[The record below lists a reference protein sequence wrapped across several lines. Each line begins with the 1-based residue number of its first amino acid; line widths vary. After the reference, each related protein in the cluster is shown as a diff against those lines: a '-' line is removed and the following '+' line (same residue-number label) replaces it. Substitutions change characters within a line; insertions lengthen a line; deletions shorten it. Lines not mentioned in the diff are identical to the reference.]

1 MSHSGSVHG
10 DVEEVP
16 VLIVGGSLVG
26 LSAAAFLAAQG
37 VETLS
42 VERHRGTAIHPR
54 AGHFQLRTMEVL
66 RSIGLQDIVRRAAEE
81 QYDLDFG
88 IAAVESLAGRELA
101 VFIPNLN
108 EGVDAVSPSMRFFM
122 TQQSLEPLIRSRAEQ
137 LGARLCYATELRSFE
152 QDGDGVTATIRDLD
166 SGRERSVRAR
176 YMIASDGNRSGV
188 REALGI
194 AVKGRGLIA
203 HSVTIYFR
211 ADVAARLMENR
222 RLGVIYINN
231 PVVRGFLRMDKGN
244 RSGFLAVN
252 TVGDTARPE
261 SSRIADTITQQIAL
275 DIVRAA
281 VGVPD
286 AAIEITQIIPW
297 RTVAD
302 SAERYA
308 QGRVFLV
315 GDAAHTMPPNGGFG
329 GNTGVQDTHNL
340 AWKLALVLRGIASP
354 RLLETY
360 DEERRPLGALTV
372 EQAYS
377 RYVRRTA
384 PHLGIETTEPLVDDW
399 NMEIGH
405 HYRSTA
411 ILSEPDD
418 SAQVHTDPFK
428 SRGRPGTRAPHLVLE
443 RAGKRLS
450 SHDLYLRNFVLL
462 CGADGEPWVEA
473 VERLA
478 SPVLAA
484 ERIGTAGGF
493 RDPANAFGESYG
505 ISSTGAVL
513 VRPDGFVAWRAEAA
527 VARPQEALAN
537 VLGRIL
543 SAAPAATGGTPG
555 GTGDSLR
562 EIGV

>member
-1 MSHSGSVHG
+1 MADAVHAWRA
-10 DVEEVP
+10 VEEVP

-26 LSAAAFLAAQG
+26 LSAAAFLASQG

-66 RSIGLQDIVRRAAEE
+66 RSIDLQDTVRRAAEE

-108 EGVDAVSPSMRFFM
+108 EGVEKVSPSLRFFM
-122 TQQSLEPLIRSRAEQ
+122 TQQSLEPLLRQRAEE
-137 LGARLCYATELRSFE
+137 LGARLSYATEMQSFT
-152 QDGDGVTATIRDLD
+152 QDDDGVTAIIRDID
-166 SGRERSVRAR
+166 SGQERTVRAR
-176 YMIASDGNRSGV
+176 YMIASDGNRSAA
-188 REALGI
+188 RNALGI

-211 ADVAARLMENR
+211 ADVAAGLMANR

-231 PVVRGFLRMDKGN
+231 PTVRGFLRMDKGN

-252 TVGDTARPE
+252 TVGNVSHPD
-261 SSRIADTITQQIAL
+261 SSRIADTITPETAL

-286 AAIEITQIIPW
+286 APVEVTQIIPW

-340 AWKLALVLRGIASP
+340 AWKIALVLRGAASP
-354 RLLETY
+354 KLLDTY
-360 DEERRPLGALTV
+360 DAERRPVGALTV

-384 PHLGIETTEPLVDDW
+384 PHLGIDTVLPLIDDW
-399 NMEIGH
+399 HMEIGH
-405 HYRSTA
+405 HYRSDA
-411 ILSEPDD
+411 SVSETDD
-418 SAQVHTDPFK
+418 GAAVFTDHFT

-443 RAGKRLS
+443 RGGERRS
-450 SHDLYLRNFVLL
+450 SHDLYGRGFVLL
-462 CGADGEPWVEA
+462 CGADGGPWVA
-473 VERLA
+473 AADDKA
-478 SPVLAA
+478 SPILAVHQ
-484 ERIGTAGGF
+484 IGVAGSWSN
-493 RDPANAFGESYG
+493 PANALLDNYG
-505 ISSTGAVL
+505 VTATGAVL
-513 VRPDGFVAWRAEAA
+513 VRPDGFVAWRAKEA
-527 VARPQEALAN
+527 VAQPAQTLAS
-537 VLGRIL
+537 VLDRVL
-543 SAAPAATGGTPG
+543 SAPVVRA
-555 GTGDSLR
+555 SL
-562 EIGV
+562 

>member
-1 MSHSGSVHG
+1 MADAANGPHAA
-10 DVEEVP
+10 EEVP

-66 RSIGLQDIVRRAAEE
+66 RSIGLQDIVRRVAEE

-108 EGVDAVSPSMRFFM
+108 EGVEKVSPSLRFFM
-122 TQQSLEPLIRSRAEQ
+122 TQQSLEPLLRQRAEE
-137 LGARLCYATELRSFE
+137 LGARLRYATEMQSFT
-152 QDGDGVTATIRDLD
+152 QDDDGVSAVIRDID
-166 SGRERSVRAR
+166 SGRERTVRAR
-176 YMIASDGNRSGV
+176 YMIASDGNRSAV
-188 REALGI
+188 RNALGI
-194 AVKGRGLIA
+194 AAKGRGLIA

-211 ADVAARLMENR
+211 ADVAAGLMANR

-231 PVVRGFLRMDKGN
+231 PTVRGFLRMDKGN

-252 TVGDTARPE
+252 TVGDVAHPD
-261 SSRIADTITQQIAL
+261 SSRIADTITPETAL

-286 AAIEITQIIPW
+286 APIEVTQIIPW

-340 AWKLALVLRGIASP
+340 AWKIAMVLRGAAHP
-354 RLLETY
+354 KLLDSY
-360 DEERRPLGALTV
+360 DAERRPVGALTV

-384 PHLGIETTEPLVDDW
+384 PHLGIDTVPPLIDDW
-399 NMEIGH
+399 HMEIGH
-405 HYRSTA
+405 HYRSDA
-411 ILSEPDD
+411 IVSEVDD
-418 SAQVHTDPFK
+418 HAAVFTDPFT

-443 RAGKRLS
+443 RRGERRS
-450 SHDLYLRNFVLL
+450 SHDLYGSGFVLL
-462 CGADGEPWVEA
+462 CGSYGDPWVA
-473 VERLA
+473 AAADKA
-478 SPVLAA
+478 SPVLAVHQ
-484 ERIGTAGGF
+484 IGADGGWSN
-493 RDPANAFGESYG
+493 PANAFPDSYG
-505 ISSTGAVL
+505 ITAAGAVL
-513 VRPDGFVAWRAEAA
+513 VRPDGFVAWRAREASA
-527 VARPQEALAN
+527 QPGKTLAK
-537 VLGRIL
+537 VLDRIL
-543 SAAPAATGGTPG
+543 AASAVPV
-555 GTGDSLR
+555 S
-562 EIGV
+562 

>member
-1 MSHSGSVHG
+1 MPNSGNARG
-10 DVEEVP
+10 GIEEVP

-37 VETLS
+37 VQTLA

-108 EGVDAVSPSMRFFM
+108 QGVDAVSPSLRFFM
-122 TQQSLEPLIRSRAEQ
+122 TQQSLEPLIRARAEG

-152 QDGDGVTATIRDLD
+152 QDADGVTAAVRDLD
-166 SGRERSVRAR
+166 SGKERHVRAR

-188 REALGI
+188 RDSLGI

-261 SSRIADTITQQIAL
+261 SSRIADTITPDTAL

-281 VGVPD
+281 VGVAD
-286 AAIEITQIIPW
+286 APIEITQIIPW

-302 SAERYA
+302 NSERYGL
-308 QGRVFLV
+308 GRVFLV

-340 AWKLALVLRGIASP
+340 AWKLALVLRGLAGP
-354 RLLETY
+354 RLLDSY

-384 PHLGIETTEPLVDDW
+384 PHLGVDTVEPLVDDW

-405 HYRSTA
+405 HYRSSA
-411 ILSEPDD
+411 IVSEADD
-418 SAQVHTDPFK
+418 SAHVHTDPLK

-443 RAGKRLS
+443 RGGERLS
-450 SHDLYLRNFVLL
+450 SHDLYRRNFVLL
-462 CGADGEPWVEA
+462 CGADGESWVEA
-473 VERLA
+473 AERLA
-478 SPVLAA
+478 NPILTAQQ
-484 ERIGTAGGF
+484 IGAKDGW
-493 RDPANAFGESYG
+493 RDTANAFGENYG
-505 ISSTGAVL
+505 VSSAGAVL
-513 VRPDGFVAWRAEAA
+513 VRPDGFIAWRAREA
-527 VARPQEALAN
+527 VAQPEQTLTN

-543 SAAPAATGGTPG
+543 SVKPA
-555 GTGDSLR
+555 
-562 EIGV
+562 

>member
-1 MSHSGSVHG
+1 MADAVHARSA
-10 DVEEVP
+10 VEEVP

-66 RSIGLQDIVRRAAEE
+66 RSIGLQDTVRRAAEE

-108 EGVDAVSPSMRFFM
+108 EGVEKVSPSLRFFM
-122 TQQSLEPLIRSRAEQ
+122 TQQSLEPLLRQRAEE
-137 LGARLCYATELRSFE
+137 LGARLSYATEMQSFT
-152 QDGDGVTATIRDLD
+152 QDDDGVTAIIRDID
-166 SGRERSVRAR
+166 SGQDRTVRAR
-176 YMIASDGNRSGV
+176 YMIASDGNRSAV
-188 REALGI
+188 RNALGI
-194 AVKGRGLIA
+194 AVEGRGLIA

-211 ADVAARLMENR
+211 ADVAAGLMANR

-231 PVVRGFLRMDKGN
+231 PTVRGFLRMDKGN

-252 TVGDTARPE
+252 TVGNVSHPD
-261 SSRIADTITQQIAL
+261 SSRIADTITLETAL

-286 AAIEITQIIPW
+286 APIEVTQIIPW

-302 SAERYA
+302 SAERYG

-340 AWKLALVLRGIASP
+340 AWKIALVLRGAASP
-354 RLLETY
+354 KLLETY
-360 DEERRPLGALTV
+360 DAERRPVGALTV

-384 PHLGIETTEPLVDDW
+384 PHLGIDTVPPLIDDW
-399 NMEIGH
+399 HMEIGH
-405 HYRSTA
+405 HYRSDA
-411 ILSEPDD
+411 IVNETDD
-418 SAQVHTDPFK
+418 GASVFTDPFM

-443 RAGKRLS
+443 RGGERRS
-450 SHDLYLRNFVLL
+450 SHDLYGRGFVLL
-462 CGADGEPWVEA
+462 CGADGGPWVA
-473 VERLA
+473 AADDKARPILA
-478 SPVLAA
+478 LHQ
-484 ERIGTAGGF
+484 IGVAGGWSN
-493 RDPANAFGESYG
+493 PANALLDSYG
-505 ISSTGAVL
+505 VTATGAVL
-513 VRPDGFVAWRAEAA
+513 VRPDGFVAWRAKEA
-527 VARPQEALAN
+527 VAQPAEILAN
-537 VLGRIL
+537 VLDRVL
-543 SAAPAATGGTPG
+543 SAPAVRV
-555 GTGDSLR
+555 S
-562 EIGV
+562 

>member
-1 MSHSGSVHG
+1 MADAVHARSA
-10 DVEEVP
+10 VEEVP

-66 RSIGLQDIVRRAAEE
+66 RSIGLQDTVRRAAEE

-108 EGVDAVSPSMRFFM
+108 EGVEKVSPSLRFFM
-122 TQQSLEPLIRSRAEQ
+122 TQQSLEPLLRQRAEE
-137 LGARLCYATELRSFE
+137 LGARLSYATEMQSFT
-152 QDGDGVTATIRDLD
+152 QDDDGVTAIIRDID
-166 SGRERSVRAR
+166 SGQDRTVRAR
-176 YMIASDGNRSGV
+176 YMIASDGNRSAV
-188 REALGI
+188 RNALGI
-194 AVKGRGLIA
+194 AVEGRGLIA

-211 ADVAARLMENR
+211 ADVAAGLMANR

-231 PVVRGFLRMDKGN
+231 PTVRGFLRMDKGN

-252 TVGDTARPE
+252 TVGNVSHPD
-261 SSRIADTITQQIAL
+261 SSRIADTITLETAL

-286 AAIEITQIIPW
+286 APIEVTQIIPW

-302 SAERYA
+302 SAERYG

-340 AWKLALVLRGIASP
+340 AWKIALVLRGAASP
-354 RLLETY
+354 KLLETY
-360 DEERRPLGALTV
+360 DAERRPVGALTV

-384 PHLGIETTEPLVDDW
+384 PHLGIDTVPPLIDDW
-399 NMEIGH
+399 HMEIGH
-405 HYRSTA
+405 HYRSDA
-411 ILSEPDD
+411 IVSETDD
-418 SAQVHTDPFK
+418 GASVFTDPFM

-443 RAGKRLS
+443 RGGERRS
-450 SHDLYLRNFVLL
+450 SHDLYGRGFVLL
-462 CGADGEPWVEA
+462 CGADGGPWVA
-473 VERLA
+473 AADDKARPILA
-478 SPVLAA
+478 LHQ
-484 ERIGTAGGF
+484 IGVAGGWSN
-493 RDPANAFGESYG
+493 PANALLDSYG
-505 ISSTGAVL
+505 VTATGAVL
-513 VRPDGFVAWRAEAA
+513 VRPDGFVAWRAKEA
-527 VARPQEALAN
+527 VAQPAEILAN
-537 VLGRIL
+537 VLDRVL
-543 SAAPAATGGTPG
+543 SAPAVRV
-555 GTGDSLR
+555 S
-562 EIGV
+562 